1 MRKIVAIATALATMM
16 SAVVP
21 GYAQSVAARSG
32 PAKAEV
38 NPVLVATFKAFP
50 NGGQALTDRIRTL
63 ILQNNDVAP
72 GLARYL
78 RSTAVLSAGQRD
90 AAEKALAE
98 ALSRLGIFA
107 QAAPPSTGFNSE
119 WLAVIAG
126 LAAVGGLGA
135 YVASRNQN
143 SSVSPN

>member
-1 MRKIVAIATALATMM
+1 MRKIVAIATAVITMM
-16 SAVVP
+16 SAMMP

-32 PAKAEV
+32 STKADV

-50 NGGQALTDRIRTL
+50 SGGQALTDRIRTL
-63 ILQNNDVAP
+63 ILQNNDVATD
-72 GLARYL
+72 LARYL
-78 RSTAVLSAGQRD
+78 RSTAVLSAGQRE

-107 QAAPPSTGFNSE
+107 QAAPPTGGNSE
-119 WLAVIAG
+119 WLAVLAG
-126 LAAVGGLGA
+126 LAAAGGLGA
-135 YVASRNQN
+135 YVAAKNQH